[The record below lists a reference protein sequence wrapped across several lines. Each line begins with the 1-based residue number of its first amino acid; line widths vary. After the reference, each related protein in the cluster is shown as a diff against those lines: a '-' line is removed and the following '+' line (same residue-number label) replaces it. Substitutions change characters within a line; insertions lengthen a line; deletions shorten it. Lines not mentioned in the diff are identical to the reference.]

1 MVFEYRTRVYY
12 SDTDAGAIVYHTHY
26 LDWAEHARTE
36 MLRTLLPDMKQSSLT
51 DSGFV
56 FVVKSINIEYFTPAV
71 LDDEICVYTSI
82 EKLEVFSAKIRQI
95 IKRGDIVLADILV
108 KVAFISKK
116 TKKPQKLPD
125 EIKSVLSL

>member
-1 MVFEYRTRVYY
+1 MRLY
-12 SDTDAGAIVYHTHY
+12 
-26 LDWAEHARTE
+26 
-36 MLRTLLPDMKQSSLT
+36 
-51 DSGFV
+51 
-56 FVVKSINIEYFTPAV
+56 
-71 LDDEICVYTSI
+71 
-82 EKLEVFSAKIRQI
+82 FSAKIRQI